1 MAGRSPVRMSMACL
15 AHLGDFVKDQRVA
28 ALDNIGHVRLLRDRK
43 VWKAEAPTE
52 SLAHAGQA
60 AVGRLPGG

>member
-43 VWKAEAPTE
+43 AWKAEAPM
-52 SLAHAGQA
+52 SLARSPPGCS
-60 AVGRLPGG
+60 GRLPGG